1 MFQWGGCFSDVG
13 ASFLSGKC
21 APDGGISFDGGFLK
35 KNVDGGGGCPS
46 YTPTMGNQVVYEYL
60 YMFMISNKRF

>member
-1 MFQWGGCFSDVG
+1 MFQWGACFSDVG

-35 KNVDGGGGCPS
+35 KNVDGGGGGGGPLIHPHYGKPGC
-46 YTPTMGNQVVYEYL
+46 L
-60 YMFMISNKRF
+60 